1 MGRFASSTGL
11 PSSRFDS
18 LTATASG
25 AAADNKS
32 SLGQTAGAFPPDSPL
47 LRPSLDQD
55 LATPMTNGSMA
66 SSGLQLA
73 SGSLNTDF
81 EAATLAANRK
91 LLAYEGRELN
101 SSFSRAL
108 PGSLPGS
115 VGDAGSP
122 KQRKSA
128 LERREERAVVSGT
141 VDGKKDF
148 ENGFVLRSD
157 AAAATGATSGT
168 NVSFFL
174 TELFSSTVMLTCH
187 L

>member
-1 MGRFASSTGL
+1 M
-11 PSSRFDS
+11 
-18 LTATASG
+18 
-25 AAADNKS
+25 
-32 SLGQTAGAFPPDSPL
+32 
-47 LRPSLDQD
+47 
-55 LATPMTNGSMA
+55 
-66 SSGLQLA
+66 
-73 SGSLNTDF
+73 
-81 EAATLAANRK
+81 
-91 LLAYEGRELN
+91 AYEGRELN

-174 TELFSSTVMLTCH
+174 IEPFSSSVMLTCR